1 MVESGV
7 PKQPGSVIGLQ
18 EEIYYSA
25 KMEHQIGQNLP
36 RPRASRIRRVL
47 IAFLAAV
54 YLVVGFGG
62 EISCAEETLVTSGP
76 ISTTMA
82 LDESDA
88 GSKKTPT
95 VVEHCYTCAPVT
107 IPAAAQISEP
117 VSVSADLSFP
127 SDAIIVI
134 EARLIEPPPPKTST

>member
-1 MVESGV
+1 MGR
-7 PKQPGSVIGLQ
+7 
-18 EEIYYSA
+18 
-25 KMEHQIGQNLP
+25 QIRQNLSSQQ
-36 RPRASRIRRVL
+36 ASCTRRVL
-47 IAFLAAV
+47 IAFLALA
-54 YLVVGFGG
+54 YLMVGFAG

-127 SDAIIVI
+127 SDAIIVV
-134 EARLIEPPPPKTST
+134 EARLIDPPPPKTAA